1 MCTHLCAFMPT
12 VLSVTL
18 SHSTTSLDM
27 TSISVYTERLTIYR
41 IAVIIRFS
49 AVVYCDCYA

>member
-1 MCTHLCAFMPT
+1 MPT